1 MERLSREFEK
11 AEIDEDKV
19 IRKLQRMEQS
29 VFKDIEKDI
38 FALFGRYA
46 TENNLTYEEAIRLL
60 TSDEYRDFKVMS
72 IEISKWM

>member
-38 FALFGRYA
+38 LCNSC
-46 TENNLTYEEAIRLL
+46 T
-60 TSDEYRDFKVMS
+60 
-72 IEISKWM
+72 